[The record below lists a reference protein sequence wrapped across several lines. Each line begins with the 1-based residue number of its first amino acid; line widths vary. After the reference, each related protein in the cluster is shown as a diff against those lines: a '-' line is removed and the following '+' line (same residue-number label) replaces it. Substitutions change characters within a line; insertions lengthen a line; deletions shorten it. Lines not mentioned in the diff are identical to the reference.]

1 MKTIALRFADNYAPA
16 DGTIKLHEDVINEYG
31 YVWYG
36 KFGNSLSQKN
46 IDMLLEMKEKR
57 FLLIKSGG
65 QERYWAHF
73 EDIKKE
79 GINVE
84 AIPKYY
90 RDDKERVKCW
100 FKITKFEK
108 SDPKVMS
115 KCFVSSSGS
124 LLSNTSKYSMSP
136 YFVIDY
142 KESEKN
148 AS

>member
-73 EDIKKE
+73 EDIKKA
-79 GINVE
+79 GINIE

-90 RDDKERVKCW
+90 RDDKERGTLE
-100 FKITKFEK
+100 I
-108 SDPKVMS
+108 
-115 KCFVSSSGS
+115 FVFWYARFLFLCHSAVFRV
-124 LLSNTSKYSMSP
+124 
-136 YFVIDY
+136 YF
-142 KESEKN
+142 
-148 AS
+148 